1 MNFYEKREQKAG
13 ALVEELLA
21 KPSIPEDGMYSD
33 GECFDPWDLFPCLY
47 GSYSSAF
54 DDMALETLSD
64 IRDGTHN
71 RTDLASEM
79 FREMLCT
86 MGLCD
91 YGTSPRACFAS
102 GQFKEKLPQFIERWR
117 EYSKIRWPFSC

>member
-1 MNFYEKREQKAG
+1 VNYYEQQEKTAG
-13 ALVEELLA
+13 ALVDALLA
-21 KPSIPEDGMYSD
+21 KPPIPEDGMYSD

-54 DDMALETLSD
+54 DDLAIEVLSD
-64 IRDGTHN
+64 IRDRTFN
-71 RTDLASEM
+71 RTDLAAEM

-91 YGTSPRACFAS
+91 YGTSPRVCFAS
-102 GQFKEKLPQFIERWR
+102 ATFKPKLPQLIERWR
-117 EYSKIRWPFSC
+117 EYSAIHWKR